1 MADAAAEAAT
11 PPAGAA
17 AAVTMISVVETG
29 AARRLLTGSDGV
41 VEHGCEIRF
50 SDGNVDGDA

>member
-1 MADAAAEAAT
+1 
-11 PPAGAA
+11 
-17 AAVTMISVVETG
+17 MISVVETG